1 MSFVLQYFTVL
12 DKDGN
17 QHVHIKEVLSHCYP
31 QVDAAALEALQV
43 WLYPS
48 KELDNLLHEEY
59 QQLLR
64 KQPRSGTSQNF
75 QELDRIRRVGD
86 PKYPFGIVCKSAFI
100 VALQTAD
107 NGAGAELEAYQ
118 QARDDLAS
126 VQESDIPN
134 YFSATIFAITSA
146 VKKLAKQQL
155 VDSKDPKPLPALYR
169 SFRFASVK
177 PPDMG
182 GQCFCEFGFFST
194 SADKKQALQYASGCQ
209 NFFLF
214 EIQSSPLAAAAD
226 VQEYSQ

>member
-1 MSFVLQYFTVL
+1 MMSFVLQYFTVL

-17 QHVHIKEVLSHCYP
+17 QLVHIREVLSHCYP
-31 QVDAAALEALQV
+31 QVDVAALEALQV

-48 KELDNLLHEEY
+48 KERDNLLHEEY

-64 KQPRSGTSQNF
+64 KQPRRVTDQVF
-75 QELDRIRRVGD
+75 PDFKELDRIRRVGD

-100 VALQTAD
+100 AALF
-107 NGAGAELEAYQ
+107 GAGAELEAYQ
-118 QARDDLAS
+118 HARDDLAS

-155 VDSKDPKPLPALYR
+155 VDSKDPKPLYR
-169 SFRFASVK
+169 SFRFHSVK

-214 EIQSSPLAAAAD
+214 EIQGSPLAAAAD

>member
-1 MSFVLQYFTVL
+1 MMSFVLQYFTVL

-48 KELDNLLHEEY
+48 KERDELLHEEY

-64 KQPRSGTSQNF
+64 KQPRRVTDQVF
-75 QELDRIRRVGD
+75 PDFKELDRIRRVGD
-86 PKYPFGIVCKSAFI
+86 PKYPFGIMCKSALI
-100 VALQTAD
+100 VALF
-107 NGAGAELEAYQ
+107 GAGAELEAYQ
-118 QARDDLAS
+118 HARDDLAP
-126 VQESDIPN
+126 VHESDIPN
-134 YFSATIFAITSA
+134 FFSATIFAITSA
-146 VKKLAKQQL
+146 IKKLAKQQL
-155 VDSKDPKPLPALYR
+155 EDSKDPKPLYR
-169 SFRFASVK
+169 SFRFHSVK

-194 SADKKQALQYASGCQ
+194 SADKKQALQYASGSQ
-209 NFFLF
+209 NSFLF

-226 VQEYSQ
+226 VQKYSQ